1 MGYFFFMT
9 ACCLLVPLTMALS
22 GHWLDKNPPKEIN
35 GLLGY
40 RTKRSRKSA
49 DAWNFAQH
57 LCGKIWVKWG
67 LIQLPVSL
75 LAMLPFLKSGI
86 DVVSIAALVVMTAQI
101 LVMIASIY
109 PVERAL
115 RRNFDEN
122 GVCIKQQ

>member
-1 MGYFFFMT
+1 MT
-9 ACCLLVPLTMALS
+9 LFCLLVPLTMLLS
-22 GHWLDKNPPKEIN
+22 GRWQDKYPPKEIN

-57 LCGKIWVKWG
+57 FCGKLWVKIG
-67 LIQLPVSL
+67 IVLFPVTL

-86 DVVSIAALVVMTAQI
+86 DAVSIAALVVSAAQI
-101 LVMIASIY
+101 LVMVASIW

-122 GVCIKQQ
+122 GVRKQAR

>member
-1 MGYFFFMT
+1 MML
-9 ACCLLVPLTMALS
+9 CCLLVPLTMLLS
-22 GHWLDKNPPKEIN
+22 GRLLDKYPPKEVN

-57 LCGKIWVKWG
+57 FCGRLWVKIG
-67 LIQLPVSL
+67 IVLFPVTL
-75 LAMLPFLKSGI
+75 LAMLPFLKSGV
-86 DVVSIAALVVMTAQI
+86 DAVSIAALVVMVAQVT
-101 LVMIASIY
+101 VMVASIW

-122 GVCIKQQ
+122 GVRKQAR

>member
-1 MGYFFFMT
+1 MML
-9 ACCLLVPLTMALS
+9 CCLLVPLTMLLS
-22 GHWLDKNPPKEIN
+22 GRWLDKYPPKEIN

-57 LCGKIWVKWG
+57 FCGKLWVKIG
-67 LIQLPVSL
+67 IVLFPVTL

-86 DVVSIAALVVMTAQI
+86 DAVSIAALVVSAAQI
-101 LVMIASIY
+101 LVMVASIW

-122 GVCIKQQ
+122 GVRKQAR